1 MIIQPRYDAALDGKA
16 RDDFGACIMTGCLTW
31 IHFGDLHVDEADGYE
46 GLSRFRALVAV
57 AQARLGTHP
66 GAVDFALL
74 PGDNANHGTDDQY
87 ARIAAAM
94 TGLALPWQVLAGDH
108 DFEPGDLTAMRAITD
123 RMAPYADTI
132 AGYRCLFLDIVSAGK
147 GGPDFRIDPAQRAW
161 IERELSAAAVAGEP
175 VAVFMHAYPGDLRD
189 DPDGIAGLFAAHRVA
204 FVDTGHTHYNELL
217 NDGRVVYGATRST
230 GQIEEGAPGFSIVT
244 LDDGVP
250 SWRFQAIDDPWPLVQ
265 ITSPADRRLITDPA
279 RADNVPGSAF
289 TVHAKV
295 FGDADTVSL
304 SIDDGEDIPMTRI
317 DDVPALWTAS
327 VDRMAD
333 GLHHLAVRS
342 NGSEDRIEILV
353 RNAGPRPKRNPPT
366 ALGRDVNAVGAW
378 PERGIDG
385 AQRGPN
391 KNGLDW

>member
-1 MIIQPRYDAALDGKA
+1 
-16 RDDFGACIMTGCLTW
+16 MTGCLTW
-31 IHFGDLHVDEADGYE
+31 IHFGDLHVDQADGYE
-46 GLSRFRALVAV
+46 GLSRFRDLIAV
-57 AQARLGTHP
+57 ANAHLGD
-66 GAVDFALL
+66 AVDFALL

-87 ARIAAAM
+87 ARIADAM
-94 TGLALPWQVLAGDH
+94 TGLSLPWHVLAGDH
-108 DFEPGDLTAMRAITD
+108 DFEPGDLTAMRAITA
-123 RMAPYADTI
+123 RMAPYVDAI

-147 GGPDFRIDPAQRAW
+147 GGPDFRIDPDQRGW

-189 DPDGIAGLFAAHRVA
+189 DPDGIAGLFAAYRVA

-230 GQIEEGAPGFSIVT
+230 GQIEEGKPGVSIVT

-265 ITSPADRRLITDPA
+265 ITSPADRRLVTDPA
-279 RADNVPGSAF
+279 RADNVPAGSF
-289 TVHAKV
+289 TVRAKV
-295 FGDADTVSL
+295 FGAAEQVSL
-304 SIDDGEDIPMTRI
+304 RIDDGTELPMTRVEGI
-317 DDVPALWTAS
+317 SALWTAT
-327 VDRMAD
+327 VDDVTD
-333 GLHHLAVRS
+333 GLHRVTVRC
-342 NGSEDRIEILV
+342 GKSEDTIEVLV
-353 RNAGPRPKRNPPT
+353 RTAGPRPKRNPPV

-378 PERGIDG
+378 PDRGIDG

>member
-1 MIIQPRYDAALDGKA
+1 MAGI
-16 RDDFGACIMTGCLTW
+16 LTW
-31 IHFGDLHVDEADGYE
+31 IHFGDLHVDEADGYK
-46 GLSRFRALVAV
+46 GLSRFRDLVAI
-57 AQARLGTHP
+57 AETHLG

-87 ARIAAAM
+87 ARIADAM
-94 TGLALPWQVLAGDH
+94 TGLSLPWHVLAGDH
-108 DFEPGDLTAMRAITD
+108 DFEPGDLTAMRAITAK
-123 RMAPYADTI
+123 MAPYADTI

-147 GGPDFRIDPAQRAW
+147 GGPDFRIDPDQRAW

-217 NDGRVVYGATRST
+217 NDGRVIYGTTRST
-230 GQIEEGAPGFSIVT
+230 GQIEEGAPGFTIVT

-265 ITSPADRRLITDPA
+265 ITSPADRRLITDSA

-289 TVHAKV
+289 TVRAKV
-295 FGDADTVSL
+295 FGGTDTVSL
-304 SIDDGEDIPMTRI
+304 RIDDGDEMQMTRV
-317 DDVPALWTAS
+317 DGVPSLWSAT
-327 VDRMAD
+327 VDGIAD
-333 GLHHLAVRS
+333 GLHLLAVRCD
-342 NGSEDRIEILV
+342 GSEDLIEILV
-353 RNAGPRPKRNPPT
+353 RNAGPRPKRNPPV
-366 ALGRDVNAVGAW
+366 ALGRDVNAIGAW
-378 PERGIDG
+378 PDRGIDG